1 MRKFT
6 FSLMALFV
14 GTIARAQSD
23 YTRSLNGIQWVKIE
37 SKTDIVVKTHSS
49 NELLIKSGPEVKTPE
64 RAKGLKLVGE
74 GGTDNTN
81 VGFSVVQDGN
91 TLIVYNLRKSKGA
104 EIYLPAS
111 QNIAVKSTW
120 NGDIEIV
127 GFSGEIEADAQL
139 NGGVK
144 LLNVNGPVT
153 ANSLNGELEVVF
165 GKVTQDSPISLYS
178 TNGAVDVSL
187 PSNTPANLALSTL
200 NGNVYTD
207 FEVKSEDKNGLRS
220 VLGRNIK
227 ASINGGG
234 VKISMK
240 STNGNMYLR
249 KK

>member
-1 MRKFT
+1 
-6 FSLMALFV
+6 MALFV
-14 GTIARAQSD
+14 GTIAKAQSD
-23 YTRSLNGIQWVKIE
+23 YTKSLNGIQWVKIE
-37 SKTDIVVKTHSS
+37 SKTDITVKTHSS
-49 NELLIKSGPEVKTPE
+49 NELLIKSGPKIKTPD

-74 GGTDNTN
+74 GGTDNTD

-120 NGDIEIV
+120 NGDIEID
-127 GFSGEIEADAQL
+127 GFS
-139 NGGVK
+139 
-144 LLNVNGPVT
+144 
-153 ANSLNGELEVVF
+153 

-187 PSNTPANLALSTL
+187 PSSTPANLALSTL

-207 FEVKSEDKNGLRS
+207 FDVKAEDKNGLKS
-220 VLGRNIK
+220 VLGRDIK

-249 KK
+249 KN

>member
-6 FSLMALFV
+6 FILMALFM
-14 GTIARAQSD
+14 GAIAKAQGD
-23 YTRSLNGIQWVKIE
+23 YTKSLNGIQWVKIN
-37 SKTDIVVKTHSS
+37 SNTDIVVKTHSA
-49 NELLIKSGPEVKTPE
+49 NEILIKSGPEIKAPE

-91 TLIVYNLRKSKGA
+91 TLIVYNLRKDKGG

-120 NGDIEIV
+120 YGDIEID

-144 LLNVNGPVT
+144 IVNVNGPVT
-153 ANSLNGELEVVF
+153 ANTLNGNLEVVF

-178 TNGAVDVSL
+178 TNGPVDVSL

-200 NGNVYTD
+200 NGSVYTD
-207 FEVKSEDKNGLRS
+207 FDVKAENKDGLKS
-220 VLGRNIK
+220 VLGRDIK

-234 VKISMK
+234 VRISMK

>member
-1 MRKFT
+1 MRKLT
-6 FSLMALFV
+6 FILTALFMATV
-14 GTIARAQSD
+14 ARAQSD
-23 YTRSLNGIQWVKIE
+23 YTKSLDGIQWVKIE
-37 SKTDIVVKTHSS
+37 SKSDIVVKTHSS
-49 NELLIKSGPEVKTPE
+49 NQLLIKSGPEIKTPE

-91 TLIVYNLRKSKGA
+91 TLIVHNLRKDKKG

-111 QNIAVKSTW
+111 QNVSVKSTW
-120 NGDIEIV
+120 NGDIEID

-144 LLNVNGPVT
+144 ILNVNGPVT
-153 ANSLNGELEVVF
+153 ANSLNGVLEVVF
-165 GKVTQDSPISLYS
+165 GKVTQSSPISLYS

-207 FEVKSEDKNGLRS
+207 FEVKAEDKNGLKS
-220 VLGRNIK
+220 VLGRDIK
-227 ASINGGG
+227 TSINGGG
-234 VKISMK
+234 VKIALK

>member
-1 MRKFT
+1 
-6 FSLMALFV
+6 MALFV
-14 GTIARAQSD
+14 GSIAKAQSD
-23 YTRSLNGIQWVKIE
+23 YTKSLSGIQWVKIE
-37 SKTDIVVKTHSS
+37 SKTDIVVKTHSA

-64 RAKGLKLVGE
+64 KAKGLKLVGE

-81 VGFSVVQDGN
+81 IGFSVVQDGN
-91 TLIVYNLRKSKGA
+91 TLIVHNLRKSKGA

-111 QNIAVKSTW
+111 QNVAVKSTW
-120 NGDIEIV
+120 NGDIEID

-139 NGGVK
+139 NGSVK
-144 LLNVNGPVT
+144 IWNVNGPVT
-153 ANSLNGELEVVF
+153 ANSLNGQLEVVF

-187 PSNTPANLALSTL
+187 PGSTPANLALSTL

-207 FEVKSEDKNGLRS
+207 FDVKAEDKNGLKS
-220 VLGRNIK
+220 VLGRDIK

>member
-1 MRKFT
+1 MRKSIFIIA
-6 FSLMALFV
+6 ALFM
-14 GTIARAQSD
+14 GTLAKAQTD
-23 YTRSLNGIQWVKIE
+23 YTKSLSGIEWVKIE
-37 SKTDIVVKTHSS
+37 SKTDITVRTHSS
-49 NELLIKSGPEVKTPE
+49 NELLIKSGPEVRTPE

-74 GGTDNTN
+74 GGSDNTN

-104 EIYLPAS
+104 EIYLPKS
-111 QNIAVKSTW
+111 QNLSVKSTW
-120 NGDIEIV
+120 NGDIDID

-139 NGGVK
+139 NGSVK
-144 LLNVNGPVT
+144 ITNVNGPVT
-153 ANSLNGELEVVF
+153 ANSLNGTLDVAF
-165 GKVTQDSPISLYS
+165 GTVKQDSPISLYS

-187 PSNTPANLALSTL
+187 PGNTPANLSLSTL

-207 FEVKSEDKNGLRS
+207 FDIKASKKDGMKSL
-220 VLGRNIK
+220 LGRNVN

>member
-6 FSLMALFV
+6 FILTALFV
-14 GTIARAQSD
+14 GTIAQAQSD
-23 YTRSLNGIQWVKIE
+23 YTKSLNGIQWVKIE

-120 NGDIEIV
+120 NGDIEID

-144 LLNVNGPVT
+144 ITNVNGPVT

-207 FEVKSEDKNGLRS
+207 FEVKADDKDGLKS
-220 VLGRNIK
+220 VLGRDIK
-227 ASINGGG
+227 GSINEGG

>member
-6 FSLMALFV
+6 IIAMALFAGAV
-14 GTIARAQSD
+14 AKAQND
-23 YTRSLNGIQWVKIE
+23 YTKSLNGIQWVKIE
-37 SKTDIVVKTHSS
+37 SKTDIVVKTHNT
-49 NELLIKSGPEVKTPE
+49 NELLIKSGPEVKTPD

-91 TLIVYNLRKSKGA
+91 TLIVYNLRKNKGA

-111 QNIAVKSTW
+111 QNLAVKSTW
-120 NGDIEIV
+120 NGDIEID

-139 NGGVK
+139 NGGVRIT
-144 LLNVNGPVT
+144 NVNGPVT
-153 ANSLNGELEVVF
+153 ANSLNGQLEVVF
-165 GKVTQDSPISLYS
+165 GTVTQNSPISLYS

-187 PSNTPANLALSTL
+187 PANTPANLALSTL

-207 FEVKSEDKNGLRS
+207 FDVKAEDKNGLKS
-220 VLGRNIK
+220 VLGRDIK